1 MCKGTLC
8 VEGADDQHVIYQLAR
23 NLGAS
28 REPDGRKVF
37 IKDCKGDQG
46 VLDAMP
52 VAVKAA
58 AGNESAAV
66 GFVLDA
72 DEAVARRWQQVCG
85 VLEPLGSQLGDLPK
99 DAPKDGFI
107 RELPGLGV
115 RLGVWIMPDNQTD
128 SGKLEDLVAT
138 LVPDGDALFVHAQ
151 QSTAAAAKI
160 ERRFSEP
167 DWRKAELHCWLA
179 WQEHPGL
186 PYGAAINA
194 KYLQAGKPA
203 AKSFLDWYR
212 RLFETEPLQS

>member
-1 MCKGTLC
+1 MYRGKLY
-8 VEGADDQHVIYQLAR
+8 VEGRDDRHVILHLA
-23 NLGAS
+23 
-28 REPDGRKVF
+28 
-37 IKDCKGDQG
+37 KG
-46 VLDAMP
+46 LDAVEKPEGPGVEIDECEGDGADLRAMS

-72 DEAVARRWQQVCG
+72 DKTVDQRWRQVCG

-115 RLGVWIMPDNQTD
+115 RLGVWIMPDNRTNF
-128 SGKLEDLVAT
+128 GKLEDLVAA
-138 LVPDGDALFVHAQ
+138 LVPDGDALFVHSQ
-151 QSTAAAAKI
+151 QSTAAAARI

-203 AKSFLDWYR
+203 AKSFLDWYT
-212 RLFETEPLQS
+212 RLFEAESLQS